1 MLIYLVT
8 HIIISFHFS
17 APFVVAFVETM
28 YTVIESEG
36 QVDVCVNLTQP
47 EIDILEE
54 TIHVDV
60 FRADNSVYIPNNSV
74 LASTF
79 AIYIQLYTS
88 VLILMHTY
96 ISIYTLVVYR

>member
-79 AIYIQLYTS
+79 AIYSCIHLY
-88 VLILMHTY
+88 LYLCIHTY
-96 ISIYTLVVYR
+96 QYIP